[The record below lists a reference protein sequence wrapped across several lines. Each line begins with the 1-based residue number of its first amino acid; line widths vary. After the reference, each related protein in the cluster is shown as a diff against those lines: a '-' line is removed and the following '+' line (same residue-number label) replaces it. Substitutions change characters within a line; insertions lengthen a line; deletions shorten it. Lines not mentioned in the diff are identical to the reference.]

1 MKELGKSL
9 FRLFNKNIAS
19 RLNMGSNSCPV
30 TKFNGRGI
38 LTVQR

>member
-1 MKELGKSL
+1 MNSATSEFDCLPKTLLLDLNIKS
-9 FRLFNKNIAS
+9 K
-19 RLNMGSNSCPV
+19 SCPV